1 MSKAAG
7 TILERELTVES
18 LRSTEFR
25 RTENFISKSGCAQ
38 SAVLALR
45 AGRALACRGCSEAA
59 GGARGRRGRE
69 AVSKAK
75 HAVSSAGEEV
85 VSKAMATAAQAGLP
99 GVNQAGAGNGNGS
112 GILPGIAGVP
122 PDGPG
127 PPGAVKRP

>member
-25 RTENFISKSGCAQ
+25 RTEHFISKSVCAQ

-45 AGRALACRGCSEAA
+45 AGHALACLGCSEAA

-75 HAVSSAGEEV
+75 HAVSSAGEEA
-85 VSKAMATAAQAGLP
+85 VSKAMAGLP
-99 GVNQAGAGNGNGS
+99 GVSQAGAGNGNGS

-127 PPGAVKRP
+127 PPGAATRP